1 MSADLLPA
9 VIDRLSRKHP
19 RLVFTVRQAATIPLL
34 YGDLRERRVD
44 FIFGRMMSPIEH
56 EDPNAEVLL
65 ADPLV
70 IVAGSRSK
78 WVRRRSINPAEL
90 VDEPWCLPPDDLP
103 IVPFV
108 VEAFRS
114 RGLKPPRIAV
124 QSNSPHLHYG
134 MVRTGRFLMVAPSST
149 VALSGAWLGLTAL
162 PMKFAV

>member
-90 VDEPWCLPPDDLP
+90 VDEP
-103 IVPFV
+103 
-108 VEAFRS
+108 
-114 RGLKPPRIAV
+114 
-124 QSNSPHLHYG
+124 
-134 MVRTGRFLMVAPSST
+134 
-149 VALSGAWLGLTAL
+149 
-162 PMKFAV
+162 